1 MEYSIGLA
9 ETAEK
14 TDKPTKKEKDEDED
28 EDLGHLDIAE
38 QILNNNKQDSSDESE
53 EANTRP
59 ISEGEK

>member
-9 ETAEK
+9 ENTE
-14 TDKPTKKEKDEDED
+14 DKQGKAKEKEEDED

-38 QILNNNKQDSSDESE
+38 QILNNNKQDSSNDESDD
-53 EANTRP
+53 NSRP